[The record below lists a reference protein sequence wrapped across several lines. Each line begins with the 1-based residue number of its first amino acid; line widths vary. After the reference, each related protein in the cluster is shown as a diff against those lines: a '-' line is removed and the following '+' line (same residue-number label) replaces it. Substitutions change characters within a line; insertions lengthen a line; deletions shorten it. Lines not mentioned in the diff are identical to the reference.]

1 MPHFRAF
8 GVGGEVQAASRR
20 LIGDRMHG
28 ITDRTSGV
36 VAAEQKRSVVRTH
49 EVRDLRRVEYWRNF
63 HEQPHRLPVTSTS
76 WRRQPGCSRS
86 PVRHLSTVAYGNGRR
101 ATRPERSAP
110 LRIYGWAWRR
120 WS

>member
-63 HEQPHRLPVTSTS
+63 HETASPATSDIYFLAATTRLFKVA
-76 WRRQPGCSRS
+76 RS
-86 PVRHLSTVAYGNGRR
+86 SSVHGRVR
-101 ATRPERSAP
+101 ERS
-110 LRIYGWAWRR
+110 
-120 WS
+120 SCN